1 MSDAAFSD
9 PLDLKKVETRAWFE
23 HLRDRIHAAFE
34 ALEDA
39 APDDMFPGKP
49 GRFVR
54 TPWAREAGGGGV
66 MGMMHGRLFE
76 KVGVHVSTVHG

>member
-1 MSDAAFSD
+1 MSDAVFSD

-39 APDDMFPGKP
+39 APADLFPGAP
-49 GRFVR
+49 GKQ
-54 TPWAREAGGGGV
+54 TPDPAPGTEGAATTEGDVGTVTGEGGAH
-66 MGMMHGRLFE
+66 HG
-76 KVGVHVSTVHG
+76 